1 MTYLS
6 QNSSLS
12 ENEKLVSTVYNAPK
26 PLAQVSN
33 AGPQYAESL
42 MKFVKDL
49 GPTAQ
54 SVANKKLG
62 KCPIEAPNIL
72 SWTPTP
78 PPGFGKTAD
87 SLLPAPSALQNPAY
101 LNGGNGGQMPC
112 NIISNPPGSYKGK
125 MVCTDGGM
133 NNFGRELIPPH
144 NSLAGARPQTADGG
158 MNSFGRGLIPPHN
171 SLAGARPQT
180 TGGGMNSFG
189 IGLIPPHNSLTGAR
203 PQTTDGGLN
212 SFGRGLIPFHNSL
225 AGARPQTT
233 DRGMN
238 SFGRGL
244 IPPYNSLAGAK
255 PQTTDGGLI
264 DYNLLG
270 KQGPNKSTNRD
281 ASGSSKSSDNMDL
294 FIATLMQ
301 ISAIQN
307 RTNHTPSGTYFP
319 LTGYEDFPSAPLS
332 QINKE
337 SQSWLLNNRSQPT
350 SLPYQT
356 SQLSSTS
363 KATSSTS
370 SLSGFPNGEGSS
382 NAAPAATAF
391 NQNMPMEWKQSAAT
405 QNVLLQQQAQVLPTQ
420 EKPMFNAMNFVGG
433 AKPQGHQAESS
444 SQGFWKAI
452 QSSLMDNKKQPD
464 LDLQL

>member
-1 MTYLS
+1 
-6 QNSSLS
+6 
-12 ENEKLVSTVYNAPK
+12 
-26 PLAQVSN
+26 
-33 AGPQYAESL
+33 
-42 MKFVKDL
+42 
-49 GPTAQ
+49 
-54 SVANKKLG
+54 
-62 KCPIEAPNIL
+62 
-72 SWTPTP
+72 
-78 PPGFGKTAD
+78 
-87 SLLPAPSALQNPAY
+87 
-101 LNGGNGGQMPC
+101 
-112 NIISNPPGSYKGK
+112 
-125 MVCTDGGM
+125 
-133 NNFGRELIPPH
+133 
-144 NSLAGARPQTADGG
+144 

-189 IGLIPPHNSLTGAR
+189 IGLIPPHNSLAGAR
-203 PQTTDGGLN
+203 PQTTDGGMN
-212 SFGRGLIPFHNSL
+212 SLGRGLIPFHNSL

-264 DYNLLG
+264 DYNCLE
-270 KQGPNKSTNRD
+270 
-281 ASGSSKSSDNMDL
+281 SK
-294 FIATLMQ
+294 
-301 ISAIQN
+301 
-307 RTNHTPSGTYFP
+307 
-319 LTGYEDFPSAPLS
+319 
-332 QINKE
+332 INKE

-382 NAAPAATAF
+382 TAAPAATAF